1 MKKNTAKSFL
11 KWFHIFL
18 SLIILSAAIYIFV
31 FTCLMKPKLS
41 TYLPYLYDYS
51 SKPVLFLLVGSALA
65 VAVSFVGIISVWQ
78 EWIRGIVTLSCCG
91 LKDFTDWAEFLDYI
105 PGSCCQSPAFCD
117 TSEVSKLHLAGCYT
131 ALKDIVEYSVTMI
144 FVVLVGLAII
154 EICSIISSIFL
165 VACLR
170 RERKGENDN
179 SARDSIQLP
188 RVHNPL
194 GQNATPSITITSPGG
209 TADEPLEPVYVRR
222 PIERPIIFAY
232 RSPHEDYLH
241 RPPQYRFDSRRI
253 SFTNNK
259 QGKHTPHVYDSSRY
273 S

>member
-18 SLIILSAAIYIFV
+18 SLIIL
-31 FTCLMKPKLS
+31 
-41 TYLPYLYDYS
+41 
-51 SKPVLFLLVGSALA
+51 
-65 VAVSFVGIISVWQ
+65 
-78 EWIRGIVTLSCCG
+78 LSCCG